1 MIASGNTLRAL
12 LKELIGASRGATAV
26 EYAMIAPVLLLLLV
40 GIIEY
45 NAMMY
50 AATVLEGATAIAS
63 RQGKTGYVESGM
75 SQQDYIYGV
84 VQNRVTGILDPN
96 QLAITSKSYANL
108 AVVGQ
113 PEPCISPP
121 AAPCTGTPDV
131 HFVDVN
137 HNGYWDSD
145 QGAAGLGAAGDIVV
159 YTVTY
164 PWKIMTP
171 IMLNFM
177 GTNGTFTLT
186 SSSIVRNEPYSVGV
200 SR

>member
-1 MIASGNTLRAL
+1 MQRYNPLRTLASLMRAT
-12 LKELIGASRGATAV
+12 RGATAV
-26 EYAMIAPVLLLLLV
+26 EYAMLAPVLMLLLV

-63 RQGKTGYVESGM
+63 RQGKTGYVAAGM
-75 SQQDYIYGV
+75 SQQDYIYGII
-84 VQNRVTGILDPN
+84 QDRVTGILTPS
-96 QLAITSKSYANL
+96 QLTITSKSYANL
-108 AVVGQ
+108 AVVGD

-121 AAPCTGTPDV
+121 ASPCTGTPGV
-131 HFVDVN
+131 NFVDVN
-137 HNGYWDSD
+137 HNGMWDAD
-145 QGAAGLGAAGDIVV
+145 QGTTGLGASGDIVV

-171 IMLNFM
+171 IMLSFL

-186 SSSIVRNEPYSVGV
+186 SSSIVRNEPYTIGV
-200 SR
+200 TR

>member
-1 MIASGNTLRAL
+1 MQRYNPTRMLSRLMRAT
-12 LKELIGASRGATAV
+12 RGATAV
-26 EYAMIAPVLLLLLV
+26 EYALLAPVLMLLLV

-63 RQGKTGYVESGM
+63 RQGKTGYVQSGM
-75 SQQDYIYGV
+75 SQQDYIYGII
-84 VQNRVTGILDPN
+84 QNRVTGILTPG
-96 QLAITSKSYANL
+96 QLSIASKSYANL
-108 AVVGQ
+108 AVVGK

-121 AAPCTGTPDV
+121 LTPCNGTPGV
-131 HFVDVN
+131 NFVDVN
-137 HNGYWDSD
+137 HNGMWDAD
-145 QGAAGLGAAGDIVV
+145 QGTTGLGASGDIVV

-171 IMLNFM
+171 IMLDFL

-186 SSSIVRNEPYSVGV
+186 SSSIVRNEPYTIGV
-200 SR
+200 TR

>member
-1 MIASGNTLRAL
+1 MFLNTPLHSAVKLLRATQ
-12 LKELIGASRGATAV
+12 GATAV
-26 EYAMIAPVLLLLLV
+26 EYALLAPVLLLLLV
-40 GIIEY
+40 GIVEY

-63 RQGKTGYVESGM
+63 RQGKTGYVQSGM
-75 SQQDYIYGV
+75 SQQDYIYGI
-84 VQNRVTGILDPN
+84 VQSRVTGILTPA
-96 QLAITSKSYANL
+96 QLQITSKSYANL

-121 AAPCTGTPDV
+121 STPCNGTPDV
-131 HFVDVN
+131 NYVDVN
-137 HNGYWDSD
+137 HNGQWDAD
-145 QGAAGLGAAGDIVV
+145 QGAAGLGTSGDIVV

-171 IMLNFM
+171 IMLSYL

-186 SSSIVRNEPYSVGV
+186 SSSIVRNEPYSIAV